1 MKTINDKKIIIL
13 GAILLV
19 FTIGYFVIINKV
31 SYAFVND
38 YDPDKA
44 YKETIDIIKKS
55 AVVYGKNNP
64 DLFQEEDTVY
74 KKVQDLIDANLLVPN
89 EEGNVINPLKEEE
102 TLNNNVIKIKKEKD
116 KITVEVDS

>member
-38 YDPDKA
+38 YDPNKVYD
-44 YKETIDIIKKS
+44 ETIDTIKKS
-55 AVVYGKNNP
+55 AIAYGTNNP

-89 EEGNVINPLKEEE
+89 EEGNIVNPLKEEE
-102 TLNNNVIKIKKEKD
+102 TLNDNVIKIKKEKD